1 MTKPK
6 NPRYVTPAGTAQY
19 PYLTKP
25 DTKFNPDGE
34 YKLKLEIPADQ
45 AQDIVTFLDE
55 QHELAQAK
63 AKKENAGKK
72 IKEGNATI
80 EWTTP
85 SGFHVIQEY
94 RKIELKPVQ
103 TRLLGQRMQ
112 TWLNKEWE
120 DRQVDLNRS
129 RTAASPNLI
138 HSLDAAL
145 LHLVFAEWN
154 KPFTVIHDC
163 VLGRSCDMDQMAF
176 AIRDKFVEIYS
187 QPILKQWSESLG
199 VEFDE
204 SVMQNTLDI
213 NDVQSSAYFFC

>member
-72 IKEGNATI
+72 IKEGNAPY
-80 EWTTP
+80 EVSEDSGKVVVNFKLKAKVTP
-85 SGFHVIQEY
+85 KNGDPFEQRPALFDAKGKPLSTDVSIGGGSTVKVAYEVMPYYTAIAGAGVSLRVKAVQVINLVEYSGGAGAGAFGFGEEEGY
-94 RKIELKPVQ
+94 EA
-103 TRLLGQRMQ
+103 
-112 TWLNKEWE
+112 E
-120 DRQVDLNRS
+120 DTPAKQNG
-129 RTAASPNLI
+129 
-138 HSLDAAL
+138 
-145 LHLVFAEWN
+145 
-154 KPFTVIHDC
+154 FTEEDTN
-163 VLGRSCDMDQMAF
+163 Q
-176 AIRDKFVEIYS
+176 S
-187 QPILKQWSESLG
+187 QD
-199 VEFDE
+199 F
-204 SVMQNTLDI
+204 
-213 NDVQSSAYFFC
+213 